1 MGEARQE
8 EADYIVT
15 QNVSWVMAKVMLMN
29 AAEGVID
36 NPAQA
41 LEALHNIYQSAGRMK
56 DCEGLE
62 RG

>member
-1 MGEARQE
+1 
-8 EADYIVT
+8 
-15 QNVSWVMAKVMLMN
+15 MAKVMLMN